1 MLTVLC
7 DTIDRRHL
15 LISKLSLDHYT
26 LIMIPTSY
34 LITVHSG
41 NDDNE

>member
-1 MLTVLC
+1 MLTAFG
-7 DTIDRRHL
+7 DTISRQHL
-15 LISKLSLDHYT
+15 LISKLSLDHYN